1 MEGVKSV
8 KGFDG
13 DMNKLK
19 VVGNVDPSKLREKIE
34 QKTKKKVEILS
45 PVTKKDKDD
54 SNKENKKDVVG
65 DDKSKKSGDK
75 SDEKKSK
82 EVLLVA
88 KRCLIITPLIL
99 CFN

>member
-54 SNKENKKDVVG
+54 SNKENKKDVNG
-65 DDKSKKSGDK
+65 DEKSKK

-88 KRCLIITPLIL
+88 KRCLIITPLL
-99 CFN
+99 